1 MLELLQPDRV
11 SGFVVGMEDTVGDP
25 EPHAVPLW
33 VGVEESEGDWEGER
47 LGLEEPVPVGTCEV
61 AAGEALQVTL
71 TVAEPLADEEAHD
84 ETVTDTLPEPL
95 GEGDSLSL
103 CVDVEHSVAVTQA
116 EDEGDDEA
124 ETLGDEVPVA
134 Y

>member
-11 SGFVVGMEDTVGDP
+11 TGFVVGMEDTVGDP
-25 EPHAVPLW
+25 EPHTVPLC
-33 VGVEESEGDWEGER
+33 VGEEESEGDWEGDR

-61 AAGEALQVTL
+61 AAGEALPVTL

-95 GEGDSLSL
+95 GEEDSLSL
-103 CVDVEHSVAVTQA
+103 CVDVEHRVAVTQA

-124 ETLGDEVPVA
+124 ETLGDEVAVA

>member
-1 MLELLQPDRV
+1 MLELLQPDWV
-11 SGFVVGMEDTVGDP
+11 TGFVVGTADTVGDP
-25 EPHAVPLW
+25 EPHTVPLW

-47 LGLEEPVPVGTCEV
+47 LEVEEPVPVGTCEV
-61 AAGEALQVTL
+61 ATGEALAVTQ

-84 ETVTDTLPEPL
+84 EAVTDTLPEPL
-95 GEGDSLSL
+95 GVGDSLSL
-103 CVDVEHSVAVTQA
+103 CVDVEHRVAVTQA

-124 ETLGDEVPVA
+124 ETLGDEVAVT